1 MVTSIDD
8 QRRILQSCHSD
19 PTSGHY
25 GCTKTWRRVAERFYW
40 KGLCNDAKDLVSIL
54 PVYVH

>member
-1 MVTSIDD
+1 MIRDVFYSPA
-8 QRRILQSCHSD
+8 ILIPLLD
-19 PTSGHY
+19 HY